1 MRLACPRRRTLLAPE
16 GHGTFAATGSP
27 RCGWR
32 LSLVFLHLLVG
43 DAERIG
49 QVLLAHCKHNAA
61 HAHPAADMLVDGAR
75 DLLRSNCIAKR
86 HGSPL
91 AKSYE
96 QKNRPNAGTFDLL
109 IQRAIFG
116 RYDARWRVEPF
127 A

>member
-1 MRLACPRRRTLLAPE
+1 MGHLLQPARPDAV
-16 GHGTFAATGSP
+16 GA
-27 RCGWR
+27 
-32 LSLVFLHLLVG
+32 SLVFLHLLVG

-96 QKNRPNAGTFDLL
+96 QKNRPDAGTFDLPIWRPQGDL
-109 IQRAIFG
+109 PDKPPG
-116 RYDARWRVEPF
+116 RSWQSGVFCLSVSVQMPA
-127 A
+127 